1 MPAAYSSI
9 AVYGQV
15 SKSTPRNYRKLTEER
30 NSRFRV
36 VETRKTFI
44 SKFINRQ
51 QKPGE
56 KVEDYAADLKRL
68 YEKEHPKR
76 NSKTREDD
84 LLQRLLDSLA
94 DSIARFHVENVKEP
108 ENIDVVTI
116 QVVNFE
122 DIGRGQKNKNKTVRQ
137 TKGLKTGLRD
147 ETFKKFSK
155 GGQTK
160 NTANQTENQKK
171 NNELQVQLRTFSE
184 ELDIH
189 EYKKQY
195 ATKENNETS
204 ADNRSKEPQQLTSH

>member
-1 MPAAYSSI
+1 MPAEYSSI
-9 AVYGQV
+9 AVYGQL
-15 SKSTPRNYRKLTEER
+15 SKSTPRNYRKLTEEQ

-44 SKFINRQ
+44 SKFSNRQ

-56 KVEDYAADLKRL
+56 KVEDYAADLTRL
-68 YEKEHPKR
+68 YDKAHPKR
-76 NSKTREDD
+76 NSKTREED

-94 DSIARFHVENVKEP
+94 DSIAQFHVKNVKEP

-122 DIGRGQKNKNKTVRQ
+122 DIGRGQKDKNKTMRQ
-137 TKGLKTGLRD
+137 TKGQKTGLRD

-160 NTANQTENQKK
+160 TTASQTENQKK

-195 ATKENNETS
+195 AIKENNETS

>member
-1 MPAAYSSI
+1 M
-9 AVYGQV
+9 
-15 SKSTPRNYRKLTEER
+15 
-30 NSRFRV
+30 
-36 VETRKTFI
+36 
-44 SKFINRQ
+44 
-51 QKPGE
+51 
-56 KVEDYAADLKRL
+56 
-68 YEKEHPKR
+68 
-76 NSKTREDD
+76 
-84 LLQRLLDSLA
+84 
-94 DSIARFHVENVKEP
+94 
-108 ENIDVVTI
+108 VTI

-122 DIGRGQKNKNKTVRQ
+122 DIGRGQKTKNKTVRQ
-137 TKGLKTGLRD
+137 TKGQKKGLRD